1 MNRRYFSSFFRRLF
15 CGKMEV
21 CKSFLFNNIYILFLY
36 FPFLRTLARAPRL
49 GLVPRVCARPPCGKC
64 GKIPQSPQATSR
76 QAVSAAI
83 FAAALDLGK
92 AQTEEAVL
100 DWVDARYGIVHGMN
114 LSWADTVSALL
125 WIDKEA
131 EIARARVLRDQS

>member
-1 MNRRYFSSFFRRLF
+1 M
-15 CGKMEV
+15 
-21 CKSFLFNNIYILFLY
+21 
-36 FPFLRTLARAPRL
+36 
-49 GLVPRVCARPPCGKC
+49 
-64 GKIPQSPQATSR
+64 
-76 QAVSAAI
+76 
-83 FAAALDLGK
+83 
-92 AQTEEAVL
+92 L